1 MVCAAGIGVTPLAA
15 SMKSIL
21 NYRWRYHTG
30 KTFPDQVDC
39 YWVCSYRDLKMFRWF
54 VRTIREVEDT
64 INDITYKNPESIMNK
79 YFQFHLFVTSFK
91 DGQDTEDTSNLR
103 VRLRVLLRRC
113 AGAFKHYSGD
123 RSMARAA
130 LRECPRVVLTHARA
144 HAHTL
149 ARMLSLPHAGRR
161 RCVLGPAWLNP
172 HDGARRRAVYGG
184 RFVPCHG
191 EPYCGG
197 CDDGKHSHSGGAAGL
212 G

>member
-113 AGAFKHYSGD
+113 AGAFSITRAID
-123 RSMARAA
+123 RWRALPFVNALVLCSLTRAR
-130 LRECPRVVLTHARA
+130 THART
-144 HAHTL
+144 HA
-149 ARMLSLPHAGRR
+149 LSP
-161 RCVLGPAWLNP
+161 
-172 HDGARRRAVYGG
+172 ARRSTTLR
-184 RFVPCHG
+184 
-191 EPYCGG
+191 
-197 CDDGKHSHSGGAAGL
+197 SGASMAQPTRRSTKTRCIRR
-212 G
+212 